1 MDKEL
6 IDRHQKYDAMIK
18 VAQAK
23 VGGKEVDD
31 LLEMMLDEYSTY
43 LAPIVLYHEKKS
55 IKETS
60 YPLDYNRLIPELYE
74 CKAKVFDEAIIHS
87 IRVLL
92 DRVSLMYWIDH
103 KKCFNKE
110 DGFGAYNSENPKQCK
125 GFISYA
131 KNNQEIDLLRYVSE
145 QYDAW
150 IHNICTN
157 DNNLKHNGSERIGY
171 NMIEYIDENG
181 IPEYATIITPSVY
194 SSTNK
199 SGNFNAEIPINDI
212 KNTINKA
219 YEFADKIILSIID
232 NSGLLVPL
240 VAHDGTACL

>member
-6 IDRHQKYDAMIK
+6 ICRHEKYDAMIK
-18 VAQAK
+18 FAQAK
-23 VGGKEVDD
+23 KFGKEGDD
-31 LLEMMLDEYSTY
+31 LLKMMLDEYSTY
-43 LAPIVLYHEKKS
+43 LAPIVLYHENKS

-74 CKAKVFDEAIIHS
+74 CKTKVFNEAIIHS

-103 KKCFNKE
+103 KECFGKE
-110 DGFGAYNSENPKQCK
+110 DGFGAYNPENQKQCK

-131 KNNQEIDLLRYVSE
+131 KNNQELDLLRYVSE

-171 NMIEYIDENG
+171 NMIDDVDEND
-181 IPEYATIITPSVY
+181 IPKFATIITPSVY
-194 SSTNK
+194 SSTNRK
-199 SGNFNAEIPINDI
+199 GKLKARIEINEIESI
-212 KNTINKA
+212 INKA
-219 YEFADKIILSIID
+219 YEFADKIILSII
-232 NSGLLVPL
+232 SPQ
-240 VAHDGTACL
+240 HMT

>member
-1 MDKEL
+1 MDKKL
-6 IDRHQKYDAMIK
+6 ICRHEKYDAMIK
-18 VAQAK
+18 FAQAK
-23 VGGKEVDD
+23 KVGKNGDD
-31 LLEMMLDEYSTY
+31 LLKMMLDEYSTY

-55 IKETS
+55 IKAKS
-60 YPLDYNRLIPELYE
+60 YPLDYSRLIPELYE

-110 DGFGAYNSENPKQCK
+110 DGFGTYNSENPKQCK

-131 KNNQEIDLLRYVSE
+131 KNNHEIDLLRYVSE

-171 NMIEYIDENG
+171 NKINYIGENG

-212 KNTINKA
+212 TNTINKA
-219 YEFADKIILSIID
+219 YEFADKIILSII
-232 NSGLLVPL
+232 SPHHI
-240 VAHDGTACL
+240 A

>member
-92 DRVSLMYWIDH
+92 DRVSLMYWINH

-145 QYDAW
+145 QYDEW

-171 NMIEYIDENG
+171 NMIDDVDEND
-181 IPEYATIITPSVY
+181 IPKFATIITPSVY
-194 SSTNK
+194 SSTNRK
-199 SGNFNAEIPINDI
+199 GKLKARIEINDI

-219 YEFADKIILSIID
+219 YEFADKIILSIV
-232 NSGLLVPL
+232 SPQRM
-240 VAHDGTACL
+240 T

>member
-1 MDKEL
+1 M
-6 IDRHQKYDAMIK
+6 
-18 VAQAK
+18 
-23 VGGKEVDD
+23 
-31 LLEMMLDEYSTY
+31 
-43 LAPIVLYHEKKS
+43 
-55 IKETS
+55 
-60 YPLDYNRLIPELYE
+60 
-74 CKAKVFDEAIIHS
+74 FDEAIIHS

-171 NMIEYIDENG
+171 NMIDDVDEND
-181 IPEYATIITPSVY
+181 IPKFATIITPSVY